1 MDAHP
6 DSLLPLLPAHAQGR
20 MWVALS
26 GGLDSSALLHRLAQ
40 EPALRAAG
48 LQAIHV
54 HHGLQPDADAW
65 VDHCAACCDALGVPL
80 QVRRVQVDP
89 TRGDGPEAAARRAR
103 RAAFA
108 AAMQAGD
115 ILATAHHLDDQAET
129 FLLRALRASGPDG
142 LAAMRPWQAFGPG
155 WLWRPLLAT
164 PRAAVRAYAQ
174 ARRVAWIED
183 PSNAHTDLDRNFLRH
198 EVLPRLHARWPQA
211 AAAFARSAALAGEAA
226 DLLARQDAALLALAA
241 TADPAALRLAPLRE
255 AEPARRARALR
266 RWIAALGLPPLP
278 AAGIVQIEATLLDA
292 RPDAQAEF
300 AWQGAVVRRWRDLL
314 HAERA
319 RPALPATW
327 QAAWNGSAPLPLP
340 DGGTLALEGDAT
352 AFDAPLRVGARTG
365 GERIVL
371 PRRPHSHALKDVLQ
385 SLGVPPWE
393 RRQLPLLWTGDGQL
407 WAAGDLALS
416 AGCDDWLRAHGA
428 RLAWRRGGPAPV

>member
-1 MDAHP
+1 MDADP
-6 DSLLPLLPAHAQGR
+6 DAPLPLLPAHARGR
-20 MWVALS
+20 VWVALS

-40 EPALRAAG
+40 EPSLRAAG
-48 LQAIHV
+48 LQAVHV
-54 HHGLQPDADAW
+54 HHGLQAGADAW
-65 VDHCAACCDALGVPL
+65 ADHCAASCDALGVPL
-80 QVRRVQVDP
+80 QVRRVRVDP
-89 TRGDGPEAAARRAR
+89 AGDGPEAAARRAR

-108 AAMQAGD
+108 AVMQAGD

-142 LAAMRPWQAFGPG
+142 LAAMRPWRAFGPG

-174 ARRVAWIED
+174 ARRLAWIED

-198 EVLPRLHARWPQA
+198 AVLPRLRQRWPQA

-226 DLLARQDAALLALAA
+226 DLLAQQDAALLARAA
-241 TADPAALRLAPLRE
+241 TADPAVLRLAPLRE

-266 RWIAALGLPPLP
+266 RWIAAQGLPPLP
-278 AAGIVQIEATLLDA
+278 AEGIAQIEAALLDA

-300 AWQGAVVRRWRDLL
+300 AWHGAVVRRWRDLL
-314 HAERA
+314 HAGHA
-319 RPALPATW
+319 SPALPATW
-327 QAAWNGSAPLPLP
+327 QAAWDGRAPLALP
-340 DGGTLALEGDAT
+340 DGGTLALEGDAA

-371 PRRPHSHALKDVLQ
+371 PRRRHGHALKDVLQ
-385 SLGVPPWE
+385 ALGVPPWE
-393 RRQLPLLWTGDGQL
+393 RRQLPLLWGADGRL

-416 AGCDDWLRAHGA
+416 AECDDWLRARGA